1 MNPKLVNAKLVNAN
15 FPGDKNFSGRK
26 KPCHSD
32 RSEPNGE
39 RSGGI
44 CFPVALPQK
53 QSNRIRPN
61 LAYNVTFIERQF
73 MISNRKL
80 STQLLLAGLFY
91 AILAP
96 NSQAQTKLS
105 PEKLTQIESAVTKFM
120 STTHVPGLS
129 VSVVENGEYE
139 WAAGFGL
146 ADAENSAPASEHTLY
161 RLASISKSL
170 TATAAMQLWE
180 RGQLDLDAPVQ
191 KYCPA
196 FPPKP
201 WPISTRQVMGHLAGI
216 RHYKAPG
223 PDELEVGN
231 TKHFVNPIQAGL
243 DFFKNDALVAEP
255 GTHFHYST
263 QGYTL
268 VGCVIEGVSGGKYV
282 DFMRQ
287 NVFGPAGMEQTQA
300 DDRFAI
306 IPYRTRF
313 YQKTES
319 GTVQNA
325 DFLDSSYKIPGGGWL
340 SSAEDMARFE
350 VAILNDKLLKR
361 PTRDLM
367 WTPLK
372 PSDGSE
378 RWLRTGVGP
387 RRGSRHR
394 SRQPHRRPAR
404 HQHRLPDRP
413 HAKRWSRGPH
423 QHGRHPRKGPCR
435 RDSEGAGRRGG
446 NRAEEVKLDTSRSAM
461 PIYRG

>member
-1 MNPKLVNAKLVNAN
+1 MPENKKLGPRPL
-15 FPGDKNFSGRK
+15 
-26 KPCHSD
+26 
-32 RSEPNGE
+32 
-39 RSGGI
+39 
-44 CFPVALPQK
+44 
-53 QSNRIRPN
+53 QSVKR
-61 LAYNVTFIERQF
+61 
-73 MISNRKL
+73 
-80 STQLLLAGLFY
+80 LLAITLFCVVFVQSS
-91 AILAP
+91 P
-96 NSQAQTKLS
+96 AQEAKLS
-105 PEKLTQIESAVTKFM
+105 PEKRTQIEATVSKFM
-120 STTHVPGLS
+120 ASTHVPGIS
-129 VSVVENGEYE
+129 VAVVENGAYE
-139 WAAGFGL
+139 WAGGFGV
-146 ADAENSAPASEHTLY
+146 ADAENNAPASEHTLF

-201 WPISTRQVMGHLAGI
+201 WPISTRQVMGHLGGI
-216 RHYKAPG
+216 RHYKAAA

-231 TKHFVNPIQAGL
+231 TKHFDNPIQAGL
-243 DFFKNDALVAEP
+243 DFFKNDALVAQP

-287 NVFGPAGMEQTQA
+287 NVFGPAGMEHTQA

-313 YQKTES
+313 YHKTES
-319 GTVQNA
+319 GAVQNA

-361 PTRDLM
+361 ATRDLM

-372 PSDGSE
+372 PSDGSKDSYGLG
-378 RWLRTGVGP
+378 WGVGDDE
-387 RRGSRHR
+387 GIAVVAHTGGQQGTSTAFLIA
-394 SRQPHRRPAR
+394 PAQR
-404 HQHRLPDRP
+404 DGVVVLTNMEDADPDKL
-413 HAKRWSRGPH
+413 AQEILKVLVGTT
-423 QHGRHPRKGPCR
+423 
-435 RDSEGAGRRGG
+435 G
-446 NRAEEVKLDTSRSAM
+446 NAPKK
-461 PIYRG
+461 